1 MENSGTY
8 LLIAIGLAIYLYSK
22 KKKTS
27 PPKGVAKPRAAA
39 TSKPSAKK
47 PSTKKGSKVPHK
59 GGLIAAA
66 PKSSPIKNKGN
77 QLDGGSNL
85 SDFGLLTN
93 LSSQSVG
100 NSAPIS
106 LESNQSLSP
115 TVLPTGFD
123 LEKEVKQLQARTG
136 WDYTTAMSYC
146 QKSVEY
152 HQKIA
157 SPIRL
162 KKK

>member
-8 LLIAIGLAIYLYSK
+8 LLIAIGLAIYFYSK

-39 TSKPSAKK
+39 TSKPNTKK
-47 PSTKKGSKVPHK
+47 PSTKKGSKARQK

-66 PKSSPIKNKGN
+66 PKPSPTKSKGN
-77 QLDGGSNL
+77 QLEGGSNL

-93 LSSQSVG
+93 LSSQSFG
-100 NSAPIS
+100 NGASIS
-106 LESNQSLSP
+106 LESNQSPSP
-115 TVLPTGFD
+115 TVVPTGFD

-136 WDYTTAMSYC
+136 WDYPTALAYC

-152 HQKIA
+152 HQKIS